1 MQKKLNVKIKRLK
14 SGGFV
19 SSGTDAGDLQI
30 LRTAKNIDDG
40 SGMKSGGYVK
50 KMKKGKKIKGKKIP
64 AAFFN
69 FYFIFFKLSPI
80 STFLHIFF
88 IISFHH
94 SIVTFLRYI

>member
-50 KMKKGKKIKGKKIP
+50 K
-64 AAFFN
+64 
-69 FYFIFFKLSPI
+69 
-80 STFLHIFF
+80 TEE
-88 IISFHH
+88 
-94 SIVTFLRYI
+94 R